1 VQVATLV
8 IGQLCAH
15 SFYSPIIDF
24 QGYEGIT
31 IYQLWPPTCF
41 DLANGLLPGLNDK
54 HVLWLHEAFARE
66 SAPMP
71 KK

>member
-15 SFYSPIIDF
+15 SFYSPVIDF

-31 IYQLWPPTCF
+31 LAQIAPPRRF
-41 DLANGLLPGLNDK
+41 DIDTDYLPTMSDK
-54 HVLWLHEAFARE
+54 EVLWLHEAFARE

-71 KK
+71 KV